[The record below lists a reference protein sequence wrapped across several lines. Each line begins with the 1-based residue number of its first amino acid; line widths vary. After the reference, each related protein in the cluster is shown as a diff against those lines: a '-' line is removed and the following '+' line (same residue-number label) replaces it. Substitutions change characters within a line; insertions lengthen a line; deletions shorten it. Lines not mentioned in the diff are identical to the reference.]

1 MFFYYKSVKQFTS
14 PTQQTGLLGEKIATS
29 FLVNKGFRVIE
40 RNYTKK
46 VGEID
51 IIATKEGV
59 IHFIEVK
66 AIVSRITLESLKN
79 KEKSYNPFENVTGY
93 KLKKLWRTIQWY
105 IIERKVSRETL
116 WQIDI
121 IAVLVSVIFDPLK
134 GCETKNAKVEV
145 MWNVIQ

>member
-1 MFFYYKSVKQFTS
+1 MKQFTS